1 MALNMSPQNSPS
13 MFLDYHKCA
22 PRTGLPGAEAAWTG
36 QLQATAREA
45 APGGHPSPLEK
56 CGKRQLSELDLSAFP
71 PDVEADVSTA
81 FVLGKPTPT
90 HLLAFLT
97 STSLSVLLEEE
108 TGSVLGSE

>member
-22 PRTGLPGAEAAWTG
+22 PPTGLPGAEAAWTG
-36 QLQATAREA
+36 QLRAAAWKA

-56 CGKRQLSELDLSAFP
+56 CGKQHLSALDLLASPLMWKLTFLQR
-71 PDVEADVSTA
+71 
-81 FVLGKPTPT
+81 FVLGKPTPI
-90 HLLAFLT
+90 HLLVFLM